1 MTSLTLYISLRWW
14 ICATCHYK
22 VLVDIN
28 ATTSRKISVH
38 WEQRKL
44 SLIAKYLD
52 VTLNFLYMW
61 EKANEW
67 KQLRDGCP
75 FQLVRDSTT
84 YEQTHLDFVNKHR
97 FHIRKE
103 QISLLKNWLYWVRS
117 SAPLNFTG
125 HLRFWLQKYLVQNWR
140 ELLTVKKISPL
151 LFLKT
156 LSRWKWKMK
165 IWENCNA
172 KGKMT
177 KNKCLSYKIRW
188 LVSPISCWTS
198 PAFRATLLGW
208 WMNGKFSF
216 LNKVAFQ
223 FVCKCLWCLYN
234 KQNNTWLLVDMGL
247 LFS

>member
-1 MTSLTLYISLRWW
+1 MRAEKVIAYSEVPWCNTKIFFTCERTPVNENNWGMDAHFNLFGTQLHTHKPILILWISIVFILGRNRF
-14 ICATCHYK
+14 YY
-22 VLVDIN
+22 
-28 ATTSRKISVH
+28 SKIDCIGMKS
-38 WEQRKL
+38 W
-44 SLIAKYLD
+44 
-52 VTLNFLYMW
+52 
-61 EKANEW
+61 
-67 KQLRDGCP
+67 
-75 FQLVRDSTT
+75 
-84 YEQTHLDFVNKHR
+84 
-97 FHIRKE
+97 
-103 QISLLKNWLYWVRS
+103 
-117 SAPLNFTG
+117 APLDFTG
-125 HLRFWLQKYLVQNWR
+125 HLRFWLQKYLVQNLR
-140 ELLTVKKISPL
+140 ELFTVRKSSPL
-151 LFLKT
+151 LFLQT
-156 LSRWKWKMK
+156 LSRWKWKMN

-247 LFS
+247 LFSISHERVHWTRDISSW

>member
-1 MTSLTLYISLRWW
+1 
-14 ICATCHYK
+14 
-22 VLVDIN
+22 
-28 ATTSRKISVH
+28 
-38 WEQRKL
+38 
-44 SLIAKYLD
+44 
-52 VTLNFLYMW
+52 MW
-61 EKANEW
+61 EKASEW
-67 KQLRDGCP
+67 KQLRDGCS

-84 YEQTHLDFVNKHR
+84 YVQTHLDFVNQHR

-103 QISLLKNWLYWVRS
+103 QILLFKNWLYRDDIQ
-117 SAPLNFTG
+117 SATEFHWTFT
-125 HLRFWLQKYLVQNWR
+125 LFTAKILSA
-140 ELLTVKKISPL
+140 ELARVVYSKKKSSPL
-151 LFLKT
+151 LYLET

-198 PAFRATLLGW
+198 PAFRATLLRS

-216 LNKVAFQ
+216 VNKIAFQ
-223 FVCKCLWCLYN
+223 VVCKCLWCLYS

-247 LFS
+247 LLS

>member
-14 ICATCHYK
+14 ICATCYYK

-38 WEQRKL
+38 WDQRKL

-84 YEQTHLDFVNKHR
+84 YEQTHLDFVNQHR

-103 QISLLKNWLYWVRS
+103 RILSFKNWLYRDEIQ
-117 SAPLNFTG
+117 SATEFHRTLTLLTAKIFSAKLARVAYSKKNFTVII
-125 HLRFWLQKYLVQNWR
+125 F
-140 ELLTVKKISPL
+140 
-151 LFLKT
+151 
-156 LSRWKWKMK
+156 
-165 IWENCNA
+165 
-172 KGKMT
+172 
-177 KNKCLSYKIRW
+177 
-188 LVSPISCWTS
+188 
-198 PAFRATLLGW
+198 
-208 WMNGKFSF
+208 
-216 LNKVAFQ
+216 
-223 FVCKCLWCLYN
+223 
-234 KQNNTWLLVDMGL
+234 
-247 LFS
+247 

>member
-1 MTSLTLYISLRWW
+1 
-14 ICATCHYK
+14 
-22 VLVDIN
+22 
-28 ATTSRKISVH
+28 
-38 WEQRKL
+38 
-44 SLIAKYLD
+44 
-52 VTLNFLYMW
+52 MW
-61 EKANEW
+61 EKVSEW
-67 KQLRDGCP
+67 KQLGDGYP

-84 YEQTHLDFVNKHR
+84 YEQTHLDFVNQHR

-103 QISLLKNWLYWVRS
+103 QILLFKNWLYRDEIQ
-117 SAPLNFTG
+117 SANEFRRTLT
-125 HLRFWLQKYLVQNWR
+125 
-140 ELLTVKKISPL
+140 LLTAKIFSAELARVVYSNKKSPL
-151 LFLKT
+151 LFLET
-156 LSRWKWKMK
+156 LSRSEWKMK

-223 FVCKCLWCLYN
+223 FVCRCLWCLYN

-247 LFS
+247 LFSISHERAHWTRDISSW